1 MITQYSRVQL
11 TLSEKEKEYAW
22 FSYAAKIIRAGCNDQ
37 QMSGYTVKRRI
48 ISAFFGDHH
57 EVWKETCDSGNGTAF
72 VGSGIG

>member
-37 QMSGYTVKRRI
+37 QMSG
-48 ISAFFGDHH
+48 FFGDHH